1 MQAETC
7 CNWLHL
13 LSLSCV
19 YTQSV
24 IIQITTFIKRAIHQT
39 FCLAICV
46 IGFAPAQAQ
55 VTLQQVNDLRVWH
68 SPDRS
73 RIVFDVSADV
83 RYIIFELPNPQR
95 LVVDIENAD
104 LKIQLPSLQADNP
117 HISAVRSGRPKDG
130 VLRFVFELRKTLKN
144 SSFVL
149 SPNELYGHRLVV
161 DLKDLGA
168 SSGMPSELPV
178 EPPKN
183 ALINQSGVA
192 GSANPAEKKPILDQR
207 PAQAISRKLI
217 VAIDAGHGGEDPGA
231 IGYRGSHE
239 KKLTLE
245 IAKRLQKR
253 VNKDP
258 NMKAVLI
265 RTGDYFI
272 ELHKRRVAAR
282 SLNADIFVSIHAD
295 AFRKKSARGFS
306 VFALSQRG
314 ATSAMA
320 SALAA
325 KENASDLIG
334 GVSLADKD
342 QVLAQVL
349 VDLSMTNTIS
359 ESVNLGGRV
368 LKELS
373 KLGKL
378 HSPRVEQAGFA
389 VLKSPDMPSILIETG
404 FITNPDEERNL
415 RSSRFQKKLA
425 NALYTAINGYYEQ
438 TPHYTRSDY
447 ASPKLGPPSTRS
459 AAITSSKANRKLSSQ
474 SSHHIVKRGESLSK
488 ISAQYNVTIS
498 SLKRLNGLTNN
509 TVFLGQKINLPL
521 GTGATLTKPSASRKH
536 KVRRGDTL
544 SEIAE
549 RYGSSIKRIMSANK
563 LRSGTIQ
570 LGQTLKIPQ

>member
-1 MQAETC
+1 
-7 CNWLHL
+7 
-13 LSLSCV
+13 
-19 YTQSV
+19 V
-24 IIQITTFIKRAIHQT
+24 IIQNINLIKPALYRT
-39 FCLAICV
+39 FCLLLYV
-46 IGFAPAQAQ
+46 IGLATAQAQ
-55 VTLQQVNDLRVWH
+55 DSPQQVNNLRVWH
-68 SPDRS
+68 SPNGT

-83 RYIIFELPNPQR
+83 RHTMFELSNPLR

-104 LKIQLPSLQADNP
+104 LKIQLPSLQTDNP
-117 HISAVRSGRPKDG
+117 HISAVRSGRPKHG
-130 VLRFVFELRKTLKN
+130 VLRFVFELRKPLQN

-161 DLKDLGA
+161 DLKDQLA
-168 SSGMPSELPV
+168 SSTITNVSSP
-178 EPPKN
+178 EPAKDTSSSQN
-183 ALINQSGVA
+183 SVA
-192 GSANPAEKKPILDQR
+192 TAEQRVDTKEIVQRKPDPQVN
-207 PAQAISRKLI
+207 RKLI

-231 IGYRGSHE
+231 IGHKGSHE
-239 KKLTLE
+239 KKITLE

-282 SLNADIFVSIHAD
+282 RLNADIFVSIHAD

-334 GVSLADKD
+334 GVSLADKE

-373 KLGKL
+373 KLGKM

-389 VLKSPDMPSILIETG
+389 VLKSHDMPSILIETG
-404 FITNPDEERNL
+404 FITNPEEERNL

-425 NALYTAINGYYEQ
+425 NSIYSAINGYYQQ
-438 TPHYTRSDY
+438 TPHYTQSNY
-447 ASPKLGPPSTRS
+447 ASPNIRVSSNQSLALANSGARS
-459 AAITSSKANRKLSSQ
+459 KPNSKIDY
-474 SSHHIVKRGESLSK
+474 HVVKRGESLSK
-488 ISAQYNVTIS
+488 ISAQYNVTIR
-498 SLKRLNGLTNN
+498 SLKRLNGLSKD
-509 TVFLGQKINLPL
+509 TVFLGQKIKLP
-521 GTGATLTKPSASRKH
+521 GGVGATLTKSAAPKKH
-536 KVRRGDTL
+536 RVKRGDTL

-549 RYGSSIKRIMSANK
+549 HYGSSIKTIMAANK
-563 LRSGTIQ
+563 LRSGTIR
-570 LGQTLKIPQ
+570 LGQPLKIPQERLE